1 MSAGGYPAKYEK
13 GNEILGLDKAENENV
28 LVFHAG
34 TAKKDGKIVTNG
46 GRVLGVVA
54 LGDDI
59 KTAVDKVY
67 EDIKLID
74 FKDVYYRKDIAHRA
88 FNRK

>member
-13 GNEILGLDKAENENV
+13 GNDILGSDKAENENV

-46 GRVLGVVA
+46 ERVLGEVS
-54 LGDDI
+54 
-59 KTAVDKVY
+59 
-67 EDIKLID
+67 
-74 FKDVYYRKDIAHRA
+74 
-88 FNRK
+88 